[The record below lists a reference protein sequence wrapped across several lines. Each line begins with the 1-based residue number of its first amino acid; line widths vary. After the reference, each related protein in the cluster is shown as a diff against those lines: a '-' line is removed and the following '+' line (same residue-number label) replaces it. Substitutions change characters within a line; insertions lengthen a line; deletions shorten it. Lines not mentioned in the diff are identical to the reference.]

1 MSSLL
6 YSQLYVIIIYLD
18 CVTNDTMEHLM
29 DRKILV
35 QAIKQQKESLDVSY
49 ETISSISRVSTSTVK
64 RAAKGLHVEF
74 DNLERIA
81 EALGIDIEVK
91 IKRSSRQTLYKKR
104 VDALAKSMVAKVIK
118 TSSLELQEPDEHT
131 RKAIYAKFVKKI
143 KAMPEE
149 KVWRTR
155 L

>member
-1 MSSLL
+1 MRKAPSLGGKNLFYSIRESLYVLAGAHKCMSSLL

-18 CVTNDTMEHLM
+18 CVTNDTMEHIV
-29 DRKILV
+29 DKQILA
-35 QAIKQQKESLDVSY
+35 QAIKQQKESL
-49 ETISSISRVSTSTVK
+49 
-64 RAAKGLHVEF
+64 
-74 DNLERIA
+74 
-81 EALGIDIEVK
+81 GIDIEVK
-91 IKRSSRQTLYKKR
+91 IKKSSRQTLYKKR

-131 RKAIYAKFVKKI
+131 KKAIYAKFVKKI

-155 L
+155 V

>member
-1 MSSLL
+1 MLGYSSLL
-6 YSQLYVIIIYLD
+6 YGTIIYLD
-18 CVTNDTMEHLM
+18 CVTNDTMEHIV

-35 QAIKQQKESLDVSY
+35 QAIIQQKESLDLSY

-81 EALGIDIEVK
+81 EALGIDLEVK

-104 VDALAKSMVAKVIK
+104 VDALAKFMVAKVIK
-118 TSSLELQEPDEHT
+118 TSSLELQEPDEDA
-131 RKAIYAKFVKKI
+131 RQAIYAKFVKKI

-149 KVWRTR
+149 KVWRAR
-155 L
+155 V